1 MPDADEDKDQD
12 DGVQRLIDRIRGEA
26 VSAGRSE
33 AEEILARARA
43 EAAALLEAA
52 AREREEL
59 QKKAHREI
67 AIEKQAARAA
77 VHTAARDVILS
88 LKAGVVATFEA
99 HVERLV
105 TDTLRDP
112 ALLRTLVLV
121 IAGRVAQEVLVDKEL
136 EVVVSALLDE
146 APSAKLPTEVRD
158 GILGICERG
167 SSYARR
173 RRSRRGPR
181 CGSWAR
187 RWRWTSPKTRSRR

>member
-67 AIEKQAARAA
+67 EIEKQAARAA

-112 ALLRTLVLV
+112 ALLRTLVL
-121 IAGRVAQEVLVDKEL
+121 AG
-136 EVVVSALLDE
+136 S
-146 APSAKLPTEVRD
+146 LPAA
-158 GILGICERG
+158 GG
-167 SSYARR
+167 
-173 RRSRRGPR
+173 
-181 CGSWAR
+181 
-187 RWRWTSPKTRSRR
+187 